1 MRRILMALAMIGLAA
16 SSEPARS
23 ADLGVLVPVKHG
35 DQLVTK
41 HGPNGTAIPVF
52 QQAPDDSLRRALTKE
67 SKHGTVAFMLQLDE
81 LAQRLSGQAVQPT
94 WLLLTEEEGGFAKRG
109 FWLRIDGRDRLV
121 DQPYVA
127 LVVDSGSVGD
137 GSFEEI
143 FAHEAGHVLLR
154 RLIPH
159 LPAGMSRLNH
169 GSLTVTDDPTAFDE
183 GFAIHFQTLS
193 RLMTV
198 NAKLKAHDA
207 GLGDKP
213 FTPLW
218 QSNVDGALRIDGVRR
233 NWFIHRQILP
243 PGEDDAFVR
252 RANSSAFDVAS
263 LKNGNQMMASEG
275 VVATLFYRALAP
287 HPSVVRYASLFRA
300 LQELNSRVLVPDSP
314 LMPLLAQSWMS
325 TDPPQGAVFTK
336 IFIETSYGAT
346 IDRGLPVAAAALAQ
360 VGRAGD
366 QKAFIESLKPA
377 RMQLAAVEERVNMQ
391 PVALTAALGPAL
403 WIALTETVFVNLNT
417 AEPDQLV
424 ALDYLLTNWAA
435 SIVAERENHGPYSS
449 LIDLG
454 QRVGLP
460 VPLTS
465 KLNDM
470 SAKAGMLGTY
480 PRL

>member
-1 MRRILMALAMIGLAA
+1 
-16 SSEPARS
+16 
-23 ADLGVLVPVKHG
+23 
-35 DQLVTK
+35 
-41 HGPNGTAIPVF
+41 
-52 QQAPDDSLRRALTKE
+52 
-67 SKHGTVAFMLQLDE
+67 MLQLDE

-109 FWLRIDGRDRLV
+109 FWLRVHGRDRLV

-154 RLIPH
+154 RLVPR
-159 LPAGMSRLNH
+159 LPAGMSRLTH

-198 NAKLKAHDA
+198 NASLKAHDA

-218 QSNVDGALRIDGVRR
+218 QSNVDGTLRIDGVRR
-233 NWFIHRQILP
+233 NWFIHRQMLP
-243 PGEDDAFVR
+243 QGEDDAFVR

-300 LQELNSRVLVPDSP
+300 LQRLNSRDLLPDSP
-314 LMPLLAQSWMS
+314 LMPLLAQSWMA
-325 TDPPQGAVFTK
+325 TDPPRGATFAK
-336 IFIETSYGAT
+336 IFVQTTYGAT
-346 IDRGLPVAAAALAQ
+346 IDRDLPVAAAALAQ

-366 QKAFIESLKPA
+366 QEAFIERLKPA

-391 PVALTAALGPAL
+391 PAALATALGPAL
-403 WIALTETVFVNLNT
+403 WLASSETLVVNLNT

-424 ALDYLLTNWAA
+424 ALDYSLTDWAA
-435 SIVAERENHGPYSS
+435 RIVAERDNHGPYSG

-460 VPLTS
+460 DPLIARL
-465 KLNDM
+465 KDM
-470 SAKAGMLGTY
+470 AAKASMLGTY